1 MKFVILFY
9 VVIVLLLALLF
20 GTVGKNAVDQ
30 CEAKGGTELRTPGG
44 TICARV
50 EVIKP

>member
-1 MKFVILFY
+1 MKALILFY
-9 VVIVLLLALLF
+9 VFTVVLLVLLF
-20 GTVGKNAVDQ
+20 GTAGKKAADQ
-30 CEAKGGTELRTPGG
+30 CEAKGGTELRTPEG